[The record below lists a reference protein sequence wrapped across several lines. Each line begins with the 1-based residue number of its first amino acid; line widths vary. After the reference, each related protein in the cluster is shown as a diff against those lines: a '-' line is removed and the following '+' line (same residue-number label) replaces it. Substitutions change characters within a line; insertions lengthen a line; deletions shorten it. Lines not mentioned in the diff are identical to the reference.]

1 VERLIV
7 MLRDVRQS
15 NQRSIQLGRIGK
27 EMFQHLLH
35 WILSKRRSH
44 GYVRWVG
51 AIITLSLL
59 SIQAVPLLAHA
70 TTGVTYQVGPNDQ
83 GQTTITVAGQ
93 GAVVT
98 LHDIHHGLGTF
109 AALLESQGNGVWQLN
124 ANLLID
130 RGVTLNL
137 TEAAGVHELKLRSQ
151 ANTPVISAPQL
162 NTSAGDGGYNYA
174 SFVYLRTDD
183 GTITIDG
190 VKIYSWDPTLQAIDT
205 DIANGR
211 SYLLAKY
218 AARLNISHAELSY
231 LGSGDGESYGVS
243 WRDMNDS
250 ANPGALRTRVTRQV
264 INSFF
269 HHNYDGI
276 YTLQASNMVFRNN
289 IFTHNMRYGFDP
301 HDYSHHFII
310 QDNEAFTNGSHGF
323 IISRGCHH
331 FEFRR
336 NRSHKN
342 QDPDLVK
349 LAHGFMLDPG
359 SPGSLDPQAPSTQ
372 NLLELNEAYDNE
384 GYGLRVLRST
394 SNTIQNNRFENNLN
408 GITVEL
414 GSTSNTLIGNTLAD
428 NQANGIF
435 IRGGADK
442 TAVMNNNVLG
452 NGTTG
457 IYIKSNDNTV
467 QENVVRNNQGV
478 GVLLLP
484 ETDSA
489 TAIADLTAQHT
500 RTAMLDSNL
509 VRMITAEGVL
519 TGNMV
524 GNNNI
529 ISNRGNGIAMK
540 GATTT
545 VVEMN
550 VVERNGGHGIA
561 LTNGASRNLV
571 EITRSAITETMG
583 FG

>member
-1 VERLIV
+1 V
-7 MLRDVRQS
+7 
-15 NQRSIQLGRIGK
+15 
-27 EMFQHLLH
+27 
-35 WILSKRRSH
+35 
-44 GYVRWVG
+44 
-51 AIITLSLL
+51 
-59 SIQAVPLLAHA
+59 
-70 TTGVTYQVGPNDQ
+70 TG
-83 GQTTITVAGQ
+83 
-93 GAVVT
+93 
-98 LHDIHHGLGTF
+98 
-109 AALLESQGNGVWQLN
+109 
-124 ANLLID
+124 
-130 RGVTLNL
+130 
-137 TEAAGVHELKLRSQ
+137 
-151 ANTPVISAPQL
+151 
-162 NTSAGDGGYNYA
+162 
-174 SFVYLRTDD
+174 
-183 GTITIDG
+183 
-190 VKIYSWDPTLQAIDT
+190 
-205 DIANGR
+205 
-211 SYLLAKY
+211 
-218 AARLNISHAELSY
+218 
-231 LGSGDGESYGVS
+231 
-243 WRDMNDS
+243 
-250 ANPGALRTRVTRQV
+250 QV